1 MNRIQHVFGVPRVLL
16 PVIHPISEIAALR
29 SIDVASEAG
38 CPGVFLINQGMAS
51 GDVLAFL
58 VQARARWPHL
68 WLGVNLLGHS
78 PQGAL
83 RRALR
88 DAEGRLDGLWSDQ
101 AGIDEYA
108 KVQRE
113 AGLFVEVREQLG
125 WQGLYFGGVA
135 FKGQPPVADEDLC
148 SVATL
153 AEVLMDVVCT
163 SGPGTG
169 VAAPPSKVQAMRGCL
184 SPEGCLALASGVTE
198 ENVGD
203 YLPFVDAFLVGTG
216 IERSLGVLDAGKV
229 ARLQTRV
236 ATYRP
241 ATPAPALPDAKK
253 PAP

>member
-1 MNRIQHVFGVPRVLL
+1 M
-16 PVIHPISEIAALR
+16 
-29 SIDVASEAG
+29 
-38 CPGVFLINQGMAS
+38 
-51 GDVLAFL
+51 
-58 VQARARWPHL
+58 
-68 WLGVNLLGHS
+68 
-78 PQGAL
+78 AL

-88 DAEGRLDGLWSDQ
+88 DGEGRLDGLWSDH

-135 FKGQPPVADEDLC
+135 FKGQPPVADEDMC

-169 VAAPPSKVQAMRGCL
+169 LAAPVAKVKAMRGCL
-184 SPEGCLALASGVTE
+184 SPDGCLALASRVTE
-198 ENVGD
+198 QNVGD

-216 IERSLGVLDAGKV
+216 IERSLGVLDASKV
-229 ARLQTRV
+229 ARLHAQIS
-236 ATYRP
+236 TYRP
-241 ATPAPALPDAKK
+241 MTEGRIG
-253 PAP
+253 